1 MGVFVWAL
9 TFGLMAREAGV
20 SALEA
25 TLMSALVYSG
35 TAQAATVGGFAAG
48 ANAAGILAAVTAV
61 LLLNARYLLYGA
73 SLQPWLSQ
81 ATPGQAYASLFFMG
95 DANWAMST
103 KAHAE
108 GERDAAYIFGSGVSM
123 FLPWVA
129 GTALGALAGNL
140 IADPRTL
147 GVDFLLPAFCFAMAI
162 GLFRSRGD
170 IAPAAIAV
178 VVAALLDRL
187 APSGWTL
194 VAAGLA
200 GGLTAWLR
208 FKP

>member
-1 MGVFVWAL
+1 
-9 TFGLMAREAGV
+9 
-20 SALEA
+20 
-25 TLMSALVYSG
+25 MSVLVYSG
-35 TAQAATVGGFAAG
+35 TAQAATIGSFSDGVHL
-48 ANAAGILAAVTAV
+48 AGILAAVTAV

-81 ATPGQAYASLFFMG
+81 ASPAQAYGALFFMG

-103 KAHAE
+103 RAHAE
-108 GERDAAYIFGSGVSM
+108 GEHDAAYIFGSGVSM
-123 FLPWVA
+123 FLPWIA
-129 GTALGALAGNL
+129 GTALGAMAGNL
-140 IADPRTL
+140 IADPKML

-162 GLFRSRGD
+162 GLFKSRGD
-170 IAPAAIAV
+170 IAPAAVAV
-178 VVAALLDRL
+178 VVTALLDRF

-194 VAAGLA
+194 VAAGVS

>member
-9 TFGLMAREAGV
+9 TFGLMAREANV

-35 TAQAATVGGFAAG
+35 TAQAATIGGFASALS
-48 ANAAGILAAVTAV
+48 AAGIVAAVTAV

-81 ATPGQAYASLFFMG
+81 ATPAQAYASLFFMG

-103 KAHAE
+103 RAHAE

-129 GTALGALAGNL
+129 GTALGGIAGNW

-162 GLFRSRGD
+162 GLFKSRSD
-170 IAPAAIAV
+170 IAPAAVAV
-178 VVAALLDRL
+178 VVAAALDRY